1 MNNQILKILLTDKR
15 ITGTHM
21 KVYLLI
27 TLEKVMMQSQICELL
42 LIKKQNINKI
52 VKELLQMGYIKVH
65 HIEGRNK
72 YLTISWAIL
81 IEKNGEEKLYF
92 VVETKGTNQ
101 IALLKDSEKGKIRC
115 AKKHFKALNTDVEA
129 VQASSYEKFVE
140 EEVYS

>member
-1 MNNQILKILLTDKR
+1 MNNQILKVLLTDNR

-27 TLEKVMMQSQICELL
+27 SLEKVMIQSQICELL

-72 YLTISWAIL
+72 YFTISNNI
-81 IEKNGEEKLYF
+81 N
-92 VVETKGTNQ
+92 
-101 IALLKDSEKGKIRC
+101 KIKSVLC
-115 AKKHFKALNTDVEA
+115 GQEQFNLDAK
-129 VQASSYEKFVE
+129 
-140 EEVYS
+140 